1 MIEAAFRAL
10 AALGAPELRAVVAK
24 SLLLTA
30 LLFAAVL
37 VGVYVLLSWLTVLPW
52 PWLETAIGLL
62 ASAGVLLAL
71 MFLMG
76 PVTAMFAGLFLD
88 GVAESVEARDFPQDP
103 PGTALSGVAAA
114 LVGMKFMAAVLAA
127 NLAVLP
133 FFLIGIGAAGW
144 LAANSYLIGR
154 EYFTMVAA
162 RYLPA
167 KEAEAMRKAN
177 AAKVTVAGIIPALL
191 SVIPLANVVTPVF
204 STVYFVYLVKG
215 MLKVR

>member
-10 AALGAPELRAVVAK
+10 AALAAPELRAVVAK

-52 PWLETAIGLL
+52 PWLETAIELL

-88 GVAESVEARDFPQDP
+88 GVAESVEARDFAHDP
-103 PGTALSGVAAA
+103 PGTALSGIAAA
-114 LVGMKFMAAVLAA
+114 LVGVKFMIAVLAA
-127 NLAVLP
+127 NLAILP
-133 FFLIGIGAAGW
+133 FFLIGVGAAGW
-144 LAANSYLIGR
+144 LIANSYLIGR

-167 KEAEAMRKAN
+167 KQAEAMRRAN
-177 AAKVTVAGIIPALL
+177 AARITVAGIIPALL
-191 SVIPLANVVTPVF
+191 SIIPVANVVTPVF